1 MYSKILILLLFI
13 FFFIWGGGCFRTHLR
28 KTYRRFIFR
37 QFIYTTKKIFA
48 CITNKIDF
56 TRQSDYTLNW
66 HSNFST
72 KSQRFSFFQVVV
84 PCERN
89 SDMTF

>member
-1 MYSKILILLLFI
+1 MSEHVFKNTDFI
-13 FFFIWGGGCFRTHLR
+13 FIYFFYWGGGGAFVH
-28 KTYRRFIFR
+28 IFVKLIEDSLSDSLFTP
-37 QFIYTTKKIFA
+37 QKKIFA

-72 KSQRFSFFQVVV
+72 KSQRFSFFK
-84 PCERN
+84 
-89 SDMTF
+89 